1 MVRLDEIF
9 GKIYKYIWLTAIIGS
24 ILIIVESLLNLNKIS
39 DEGFNIG
46 FSIGISIIIII
57 CMGLSRKDIYGT
69 GAAMLICSY
78 ILLLSPNGFTGF
90 GLGILLILVGAITSA
105 SGGIFTY
112 TCYFFY
118 VAIGAIIVDL
128 LIFFI

>member
-1 MVRLDEIF
+1 LVRLDELF
-9 GKIYKYIWLTAIIGS
+9 GKFYKYIWLTAILGS
-24 ILIIVESLLNLNKIS
+24 ILILVESFLN
-39 DEGFNIG
+39 FNNILDAG
-46 FSIGISIIIII
+46 FSIGISIIIIV
-57 CMGLSRKDIYGT
+57 CMGLSRKDVYGT

-78 ILLLSPNGFTGF
+78 ILLLSPIGFNGF
-90 GLGILLILVGAITSA
+90 GLGILFILVGAITSA

-128 LIFFI
+128 LLFFI